1 MEGRKE
7 ERNTPSGWR
16 RRVGRSCAK
25 MEALASRRER
35 DAVAE
40 VRGGRRRRRS
50 GRDAYAAR
58 WRTPG
63 AALNEGHGALGR
75 PRGERGAETAI

>member
-16 RRVGRSCAK
+16 RPVGRSYAE
-25 MEALASRRER
+25 MEAVASRRER
-35 DAVAE
+35 DAVAV

-63 AALNEGHGALGR
+63 AALNEGHGARGR